1 MLGELFNMKKE
12 MFSTE
17 ISVLRDTFRRLLRR
31 HAKTNIVKL
40 IEKTHPADM
49 ALIFRYFNDLEQ
61 DTIFTMMKPSEKTVE
76 FLNELD
82 EAITIRIVENED
94 PARIAAILEEASS
107 NEQAYLMGLVEES
120 YATSVIGLFK
130 AEEQEQLEEMM
141 AYPEDSA
148 GILMYTDVFTLHEET
163 RAREAIA
170 ALQDQEEAEMV
181 FYLYAI
187 DNEGAL
193 TGVISLR
200 DLVTTSGDTMLKDIM
215 TKKVHAVRPETD
227 QEEVAR
233 IVSQYNFLAV
243 PVIDS
248 DEKLLGIVTVDDVV
262 DVIREE
268 ATEDFLK
275 MVGAG
280 EDREILLKSSWENA
294 RIRLPWLFASWV
306 GGIFAAFIIGVF
318 DNVLQNTL
326 ALAAFIPVI
335 IGMGGN
341 IGTQSS
347 TIIVRGL
354 ATGRVGFENSAKIL
368 FKEIRVGL
376 ILGIL
381 YGILLGLFAIFRF
394 LDISPVLGLVVGL
407 SICASMIIAATIGS
421 LVPLIL
427 NRFDIDPAVATGPFV
442 TTAIDIL
449 GVTLYFLIAAT
460 LFNSV

>member
-1 MLGELFNMKKE
+1 MKKE
-12 MFSTE
+12 MFGTE

-40 IEKTHPADM
+40 IDKTHPADM
-49 ALIFRYFNDLEQ
+49 ALIFRYFNDSEQ
-61 DTIFTMMKPSEKTVE
+61 DTIFSLMNPSEKTVE

-82 EAITIRIVENED
+82 EAITVRIVENEE

-107 NEQAYLMGLVEES
+107 NEQAYLMGLVEEA
-120 YATSVIGLFK
+120 YANSVINLFK
-130 AEEQEQLEEMM
+130 AEEQEELEEMM

-148 GILMYTDVFTLHEET
+148 GILMYTDVFSLHEET
-163 RAREAIA
+163 RAKEAIT

-187 DNEGAL
+187 DNDGVL

-200 DLVTTSGDTMLKDIM
+200 DLVITPSDTMLKDIM
-215 TKKVHAVRPETD
+215 SKKVHAVRPETD

-248 DEKLLGIVTVDDVV
+248 EEKLLGIVTVDDVV

-306 GGIFAAFIIGVF
+306 GGIFAAFIIGFF
-318 DNVLQNTL
+318 DNVLQNTI

-376 ILGIL
+376 ILGVL

-394 LDISPVLGLVVGL
+394 LEISPILGLVVGL
-407 SICASMIIAATIGS
+407 SICASMLIAATIGS

-427 NRFDIDPAVATGPFV
+427 DRFDVDPAVATGPFV

-449 GVTLYFLIAAT
+449 GVALYFLIAGA
-460 LFNSV
+460 LFNLA